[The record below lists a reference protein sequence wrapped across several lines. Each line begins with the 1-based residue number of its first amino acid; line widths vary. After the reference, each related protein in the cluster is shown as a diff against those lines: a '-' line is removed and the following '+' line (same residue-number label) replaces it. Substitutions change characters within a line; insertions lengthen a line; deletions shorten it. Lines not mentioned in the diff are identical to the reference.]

1 MGGRLL
7 PGFVLCGRAR
17 LNDNRRLPEEVALR
31 AKGGETQDTAPR
43 SEAGNLQKAPR
54 PQRER
59 LPAFFNSD
67 RAIPRGVAP
76 ALPRRHPIG
85 GSPLRSKNRQSSPQ
99 RSSMPSLS

>member
-17 LNDNRRLPEEVALR
+17 LNEYRRLPEEVAR
-31 AKGGETQDTAPR
+31 RVKGGEAKTQAPR
-43 SEAGNLQKAPR
+43 LEAGNLQKAPR

-59 LPAFFNSD
+59 LSAFFNSD
-67 RAIPRGVAP
+67 RAIPRGVVP

-85 GSPLRSKNRQSSPQ
+85 GSPLRS
-99 RSSMPSLS
+99 